1 MCLLFSPHTRCT
13 AEQSPFVLL
22 HGQSHIY
29 EQIGQYSFRV
39 SPESFF
45 QVNTDAARVLYETV
59 ARQLNPERLSTVVDL
74 CCGTGTQGLM
84 VARHCR
90 GVIGIELSRSAV
102 DDARHNAA
110 HNQIYNAEFYAGRV
124 EQVFQP
130 ILNELEN
137 APDIAVIVNPARGG
151 VGKSY
156 SFFHVCRI

>member
-1 MCLLFSPHTRCT
+1 MVLFSPHTRCT

-29 EQIGQYSFRV
+29 ERIGDYEFRV

-45 QVNTDAARVLYETV
+45 QVNTQGARVLYETV
-59 ARQLNPERLSTVVDL
+59 ASQLKPERLSTVVDL

-90 GVIGIELSRSAV
+90 GVVGIELSRSAV
-102 DDARHNAA
+102 EDARFNAA
-110 HNQIYNAEFYAGRV
+110 HNQIHNAEFFSGRV
-124 EQVFQP
+124 ENIFKSVLGQ
-130 ILNELEN
+130 LEA

-151 VGKSY
+151 VGRF
-156 SFFHVCRI
+156 SFVVFNLK